1 MLKAD
6 YLGNKDVENFV
17 DCLAKHLNNKS
28 LTHNYVMPANRQ
40 VHFSSL
46 EDALRQY
53 DWSFSFK
60 NPSLGDFDSGNTYSH
75 SDAALATLS
84 AGLSGSFVVAPPSLR
99 DQQIRDWAIAVM
111 EWGGVRNGN
120 VTWLQTNV
128 TGLATEITSA
138 RNTLA
143 AGDDD
148 KAFLGRTIRRF
159 NAGMT
164 KIYALLVPEFIIYDS
179 RVAAALAWLIT
190 RWCIDTKRT
199 LVPELLRFP
208 CMRPKEGDNP
218 SIRKVRNP
226 SCGEFRFPWLHGAV
240 NHAHWNLRASWIL
253 SAALDASKQD
263 LKKNQFLAQSNP
275 LRALEA
281 ALFMWGYDL
290 SRNSPC
296 GAQVG
301 LPLDEP
307 DEDVAETVPEGP
319 SEEMQVTPHKSTTRG
334 GKAKE
339 FKWAFEPH
347 GDRIRIDR
355 DLSEPDYFETKEVFA
370 LIHILYDHFGSD
382 WYPLANNVTKLKDET
397 ERIGLGSVLH
407 SLSKNVTHAQA
418 ASQLGVV
425 LEKVGAFEWNEKKI
439 NIAWRLR
446 VEPPATI
453 DDLRTALCGAGPDL

>member
-1 MLKAD
+1 MLKVD
-6 YLGNKDVENFV
+6 YLAKTDVGNFV
-17 DCLAKHLNNKS
+17 DWLAKQLNNKS
-28 LTHNYVMPANRQ
+28 LTHEYLMPAKVP
-40 VHFSSL
+40 VHFDGL
-46 EDALRQY
+46 EDALRKY
-53 DWSFSFK
+53 DWPFSFI
-60 NPSLGDFDSGNTYSH
+60 NPVLRTFVSGHTYRH
-75 SDAALATLS
+75 NDDALKLLL
-84 AGLSGSFVVAPPSLR
+84 AGLSSSFRAATPSLQ

-128 TGLATEITSA
+128 TGLAAEIDA
-138 RNTLA
+138 ACKTLA
-143 AGDDD
+143 KGNDDRV
-148 KAFLGRTIRRF
+148 FLGGPIRRF
-159 NAGMT
+159 NAGMS

-190 RWCIDTKRT
+190 RWCIETERT
-199 LVPELLRFP
+199 SVPDLLRFP

-218 SIRKVRNP
+218 AIRKVRNP
-226 SCGEFRFPWLHGAV
+226 SCGAFRFPWLYGAL

-263 LKKNQFLAQSNP
+263 REKNQFLAQPNP

-307 DEDVAETVPEGP
+307 DEDVAETVPEGS
-319 SEEMQVTPHKSTTRG
+319 SEETRVTPHKSTTRG

-339 FKWAFEPH
+339 FKWAFEPN

-355 DLSEPDYFETKEVFA
+355 DPPEPDYFETKEVFA

-382 WYPLANNVTKLKDET
+382 WYPLANSVTKLQDKT
-397 ERIGLGSVLH
+397 EKIGLGSVLH
-407 SLSKNVTHAQA
+407 SLSMNVTHAQA

-425 LEKVGAFEWNEKKI
+425 LEEVGIFEWNEKPI

-446 VEPPATI
+446 VEPPGTI